1 MARPL
6 EFNRNK
12 ALEEAM
18 TVFWRQ
24 GFEATTVDDLT
35 GAMKIKR
42 QSLYNAFGDKH
53 SLYMEALKLYRI
65 LRGENMLACL
75 TGNHSVK
82 EGFER
87 LFRSI
92 IDEAV
97 DDPEC
102 KGCMVVNA
110 MTELAAADLEVGK
123 VVEVAEAENEAVFAE
138 AVRQAQARGEIDAA
152 KDPQALAAF
161 LYNTVIGLR
170 VRARK
175 QPNKTSLE
183 NIVEVTLAALD

>member
-6 EFNRNK
+6 EFDRNEV
-12 ALEEAM
+12 LEEAM

-53 SLYMEALKLYRI
+53 SLYMEALRHYRT
-65 LRGENMLACL
+65 LRGESMLACL
-75 TGNHSVK
+75 TGDGHVK
-82 EGFER
+82 EGFGR

-92 IDEAV
+92 VNEAV
-97 DDPEC
+97 ADPEC

-110 MTELAAADLEVGK
+110 MTELAAVDPEVGR
-123 VVEVAEAENEAVFAE
+123 VVEAAEAENEAVFAE
-138 AVRQAQARGEIDAA
+138 AIRRAQARGEIDTA

-161 LYNTVIGLR
+161 LYNAVIGLR

-175 QPNKTSLE
+175 QPNKISLE
-183 NIVEVTLAALD
+183 NVVEVTLAALD